1 VPRVAPTLETT
12 KHTLQTRTVV
22 SRTVAASPFS
32 PLEPTKPTLA
42 QRLLQRS
49 PARNA
54 LIVLHGM
61 LPAAASP
68 REVKAEDVARIERTY
83 GVDIGASFHG
93 ELERSYREYMLFCL
107 TDRRL
112 SEEEVADLDHLRM
125 LFRLD
130 ARTCEAIQR
139 NVARQVY
146 LRSVT
151 DVLADGTIDAA
162 EREFLH
168 RLQEHLAIPESIADN
183 ILEVKEQ
190 QYRSRNRRD
199 VRRS

>member
-1 VPRVAPTLETT
+1 MLRVAAT
-12 KHTLQTRTVV
+12 
-22 SRTVAASPFS
+22 
-32 PLEPTKPTLA
+32 
-42 QRLLQRS
+42 
-49 PARNA
+49 
-54 LIVLHGM
+54 
-61 LPAAASP
+61 P
-68 REVKAEDVARIERTY
+68 REVKAEDVARIERMY
-83 GVDIGASFHG
+83 GVDIGASFRG

-112 SEEEVADLDHLRM
+112 SSEEVADLDHLRM

-146 LRSVT
+146 LRSVS

>member
-1 VPRVAPTLETT
+1 METT
-12 KHTLQTRTVV
+12 KRTLQTRTVV

-42 QRLLQRS
+42 QRLLRRS

-54 LIVLHGM
+54 LIELHGM
-61 LPAAASP
+61 LRAASSP
-68 REVKAEDVARIERTY
+68 REVKAEAVARIERTY
-83 GVDIGASFHG
+83 GVDIGASFRG